1 MTHSALQTGRV
12 PILWAVDIN
21 PAACAATRGTAT
33 ANVLQ
38 DDIEV
43 LNADYTT
50 ASLSRWAGLVDVLIF
65 NPPYVPTPSEEIKWG
80 YGIYQSIFNACLHV
94 VVEYVLQG
102 DSGCMGGRR
111 GRKRSHRCCFTSN
124 TNAPVETTWNVLHG
138 TSRRQ

>member
-1 MTHSALQTGRV
+1 MTRSALQTRRV
-12 PILWAVDIN
+12 PLLWAVDIN
-21 PAACAATRGTAT
+21 PAACSATLGTAT

-80 YGIYQSIFNACLHV
+80 YGIYQSIFNACLYV

-102 DSGCMGGRR
+102 DSGCMGGR
-111 GRKRSHRCCFTSN
+111 
-124 TNAPVETTWNVLHG
+124 
-138 TSRRQ
+138 